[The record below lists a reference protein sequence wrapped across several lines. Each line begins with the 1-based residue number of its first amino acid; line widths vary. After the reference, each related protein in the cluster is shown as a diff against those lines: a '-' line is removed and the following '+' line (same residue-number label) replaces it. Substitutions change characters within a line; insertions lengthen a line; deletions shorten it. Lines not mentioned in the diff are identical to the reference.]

1 MTCCGR
7 LCEQGNDRR
16 LGGYFGIAI
25 QLEKRTTSSLQGN
38 LLATLAAGAD
48 LTESTDGDPK
58 IKTRAE
64 LRQMKVG
71 KSRLLAFTLAWTAIL
86 QGSVKAQNIAPA
98 VNQSSA
104 TNSYY
109 GSVTAVA
116 PSDEV
121 VQLTLDDAIRLGL
134 ENNLALTLNRDQQ
147 KTASGRRLQALN
159 PLVPNLTLEGQNG
172 VHQFNLA
179 AEGFRGELIAQ
190 IPDLP
195 PGLKI
200 NYVPVVTVT
209 DGQVNLNQTL
219 FNLSAI
225 DQYKAAKVGESI
237 AFYNMQSSRGLVVL
251 NVATAYLQALSAG
264 TQLDYARALMK
275 TDEVVLNQS
284 VAEHEAGTAARLD
297 ELRARVQYQTQQ
309 QTVIAD
315 ENNYE
320 KYKIALE
327 REIGIP
333 AGQKIQLTDTSP
345 YAELEATSIERARQ
359 EAYASRQDYQSM
371 IQQVRQSQLSL
382 GAAKHVRLPTLNFAG
397 FYGVQGVTG
406 EVYHGV
412 FAAQGQLEVPL
423 FHEAK
428 FRGDREAADAQLA
441 SLNFQMTDLRQRI
454 DQQLRDSLL
463 DVASQSVLVKVA
475 RSNLDLATTE
485 LDQSTQRFQAGI
497 DDNLPVVQAQSTLAD
512 AQTQYV
518 NTVYQ
523 YNQAKLGLAR
533 NLGIIDTQYQ
543 AYLKSAPPPGKQ
555 QAP

>member
-1 MTCCGR
+1 
-7 LCEQGNDRR
+7 
-16 LGGYFGIAI
+16 
-25 QLEKRTTSSLQGN
+25 
-38 LLATLAAGAD
+38 
-48 LTESTDGDPK
+48 
-58 IKTRAE
+58 
-64 LRQMKVG
+64 
-71 KSRLLAFTLAWTAIL
+71 
-86 QGSVKAQNIAPA
+86 
-98 VNQSSA
+98 
-104 TNSYY
+104 
-109 GSVTAVA
+109 
-116 PSDEV
+116 
-121 VQLTLDDAIRLGL
+121 
-134 ENNLALTLNRDQQ
+134 
-147 KTASGRRLQALN
+147 
-159 PLVPNLTLEGQNG
+159 
-172 VHQFNLA
+172 
-179 AEGFRGELIAQ
+179 
-190 IPDLP
+190 
-195 PGLKI
+195 
-200 NYVPVVTVT
+200 
-209 DGQVNLNQTL
+209 
-219 FNLSAI
+219 
-225 DQYKAAKVGESI
+225 
-237 AFYNMQSSRGLVVL
+237 
-251 NVATAYLQALSAG
+251 
-264 TQLDYARALMK
+264 
-275 TDEVVLNQS
+275 
-284 VAEHEAGTAARLD
+284 
-297 ELRARVQYQTQQ
+297 
-309 QTVIAD
+309 
-315 ENNYE
+315 
-320 KYKIALE
+320 
-327 REIGIP
+327 
-333 AGQKIQLTDTSP
+333 
-345 YAELEATSIERARQ
+345 
-359 EAYASRQDYQSM
+359 M